1 MPHVDFIDELVI
13 LCITAVGVILL
24 FRKINLPPIIGLI
37 ASGVL
42 LGPMGL
48 GMMGQDTLINGLAEL
63 GITLLLF
70 TIGLEFSLDD
80 LIERRKLVIVGGTLQ
95 VVVCTAIIA
104 GGAFGLS
111 VLTGYGLTLES
122 VIVIG
127 MAFSLSSTAFCMKLL
142 NDKGELFTQHGKAV
156 VGLLVFQ
163 DIIIVPM
170 MIVVSLLAPGSNVTF
185 FAVLL
190 RIGILVGIVAGLAL
204 LMRVLMPKLV
214 KYVVRTDSAEVL
226 VLGALGLCFGAAF
239 ITQSLGMSLALGAF
253 LAGATIA
260 ETEESKYIE
269 RVMAPFRDAF
279 TSVFFMSV
287 GMLLHI
293 NWNWLHVN
301 LLAALGVIVANAV
314 VVALLLR
321 ALGTPKR
328 TVIISGVILAEIGEF
343 SFLVATTGRIQGI
356 LSDEVY
362 QNVLVCIITTLVV
375 TPVLVNKAPKIADYF
390 SRPAAPLSQT

>member
-63 GITLLLF
+63 GITLMLF

-328 TVIISGVILAEIGEF
+328 TAIISGVILAEIGEF